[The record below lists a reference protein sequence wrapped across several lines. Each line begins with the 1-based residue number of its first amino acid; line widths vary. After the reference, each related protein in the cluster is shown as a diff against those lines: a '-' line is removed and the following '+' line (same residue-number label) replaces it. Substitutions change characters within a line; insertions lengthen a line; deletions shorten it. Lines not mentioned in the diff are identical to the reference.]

1 LELNAN
7 NKKHPNQKIGK
18 KKNAQDDKMDTRL
31 IFGLLHEVKL
41 QATPSLIKAL
51 DDKKLKLMRGQK
63 RSKR

>member
-1 LELNAN
+1 
-7 NKKHPNQKIGK
+7 
-18 KKNAQDDKMDTRL
+18 MDTRL